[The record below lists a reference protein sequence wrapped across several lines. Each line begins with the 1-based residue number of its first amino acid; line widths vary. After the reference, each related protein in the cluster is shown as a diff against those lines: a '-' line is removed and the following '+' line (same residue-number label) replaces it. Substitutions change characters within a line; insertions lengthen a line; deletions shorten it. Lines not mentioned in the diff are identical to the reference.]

1 MEDLQF
7 PVFAL
12 TAGFPRLSIDPSS
25 VMSEILFES
34 TAVGAIALLFLFVVI
49 YRRPC
54 GYFLVFFYQGKT
66 SGPFLL

>member
-34 TAVGAIALLFLFVVI
+34 TAVGAIALLYEFSKQTTK
-49 YRRPC
+49 RRSPN
-54 GYFLVFFYQGKT
+54 G
-66 SGPFLL
+66 